1 MKIIDGGYIMHIGAK
16 FEADYLYL
24 GDSETL
30 DQVKQKLESEY
41 PLSLRM
47 ELNKK
52 AGSLEISCHEY
63 LDCSL
68 QFVWNVMDLEDFAV
82 SSGIKH
88 YCGHGTW
95 PSGDSGENYSFEVME
110 LTEEQQKQ
118 YPDWVRWC
126 TPAPVEQTVVGVLIG
141 KNIAQ
146 CNQLSKGYWTS
157 VPYSKHFFSFE
168 VTLEQ
173 EDKVEKY
180 IRHLPFKVDYA
191 YYAYS
196 YSDRPYDIYGPDH
209 YRKKTEVKDMDE
221 YIDSLE
227 YLSVI
232 DKACLTYAKRQLD
245 NMLIPCDASDLPE
258 LYEINLEELG
268 YELGDELD
276 SSALVILMG
285 ENIKIPIRS
294 PLRQQIYY
302 DFKKD
307 GKKVILLLD
316 YSVNMNLDIEQLKD
330 YGVQEAVCYRFK
342 ETVDDTH
349 PRQYIIKNMAFEL
362 TQQLCEAIDRHLL
375 IKKRKGWTYKN
386 KNFLQFL
393 DQAIDEL
400 QLKDT
405 QLYHKPGIREWVYEE
420 TDDQIILKRYLYH
433 YARINIST
441 MYRKKQ
447 VVLDLELYYVTHLRF
462 KLVEGTPLLILKLVE
477 GTPLLIFNDI
487 HIPYS
492 NDCWIKKLL
501 SVDLTN
507 SMLCDEY
514 ISIPAEEII
523 GERIIVPEEK

>member
-1 MKIIDGGYIMHIGAK
+1 MHIGAK

-118 YPDWVRWC
+118 YPDWVIWC
-126 TPAPVEQTVVGVLIG
+126 TPEPVEQTVVGVLIG
-141 KNIAQ
+141 KNITQ
-146 CNQLSKGYWTS
+146 CNQLPKGSWTS

-173 EDKVEKY
+173 EDKIEKY

-191 YYAYS
+191 YYAS
-196 YSDRPYDIYGPDH
+196 SNSDSPNDIYGSYH
-209 YRKKTEVKDMDE
+209 YQKKTEVKDIDE

-227 YLSVI
+227 YLSEI
-232 DKACLTYAKRQLD
+232 DKACLAYAQDQLD
-245 NMLIPCDASDLPE
+245 NMVHESWE
-258 LYEINLEELG
+258 LYEIEFDLDDLG
-268 YELGDELD
+268 YEVSDELGISDDID
-276 SSALVILMG
+276 SPALVILTG
-285 ENIKIPIRS
+285 ENIKIPSNS
-294 PLRQQIYY
+294 PLRQQICY

-307 GKKVILLLD
+307 GKKVVILSD
-316 YSVNMNLDIEQLKD
+316 YSVNMNLDVEQLKD
-330 YGVQEAVCYRFK
+330 YGVQEAVCYCFK

-349 PRQYIIKNMAFEL
+349 PRQYIIKDMAFEL

-375 IKKRKGWTYKN
+375 NYN
-386 KNFLQFL
+386 NDDFLSLL
-393 DQAIDEL
+393 DKSIDEL
-400 QLKDT
+400 QLRDS
-405 QLYHKPGIREWVYEE
+405 QLYHKPGIKEWVYEE
-420 TDDQIILKRYLYH
+420 TDNQIILKRYLYH
-433 YARINIST
+433 YARINIPT

-447 VVLDLELYYVTHLRF
+447 VVLDLELYYVTHIRF
-462 KLVEGTPLLILKLVE
+462 KLVEDTPLLIL
-477 GTPLLIFNDI
+477 NDI

-492 NDCWIKKLL
+492 NDCWVKKLL

-507 SMLCDEY
+507 SILCDEY